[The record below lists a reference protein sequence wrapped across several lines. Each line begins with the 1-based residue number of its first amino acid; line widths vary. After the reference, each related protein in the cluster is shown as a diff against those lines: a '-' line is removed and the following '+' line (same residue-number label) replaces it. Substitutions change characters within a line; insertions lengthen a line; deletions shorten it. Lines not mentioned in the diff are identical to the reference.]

1 MAFFRNAKQPLGIL
15 LYNTRLSTCSRHGY
29 STWATKGTS
38 FAQSTDTK
46 ASKTTYLYWVS
57 RRFNSQAA
65 SSAEQMS
72 LIKQLRER
80 TSAPIKDVKASLVDC
95 NWDIEAAQKELRKRG
110 KVLAMKKSSRTATEG
125 LLALAQNEG
134 KAAVIELNCE
144 TDFVARNEIFEYL
157 ALSLAKKA
165 LFVQNSSQHIPGVF
179 SFGPECLEDLKLNLD
194 HPKVSGETTI
204 QNAVTEV
211 AAMMGEN
218 IKLRRGVVMS
228 TSSHGVVSAYL
239 HRCPQPGLGRIA
251 GILSLEV
258 KNEISQLETLQK
270 VGSELAMHI
279 VAAKPLFLTKELVT
293 SDVLNNEREIL
304 KSQLIATYRYKA
316 LENAKP
322 SWIYLQ
328 NTCQHVISC
337 IIFGS
342 SFILMHHIQCNVTI
356 LVLNF
361 ISMDT
366 DLFLCQA
373 ISTGKSSMAIEKM
386 VDGRL
391 RKYFEEVVFME
402 QKYFLNDSLSIKT
415 ILDNVSKEVGS
426 PVKIGNF
433 FRMEVGEGI
442 QSQEASSSAEPVAQ
456 AV

>member
-29 STWATKGTS
+29 STWATKGTP
-38 FAQSTDTK
+38 FAQYTDTK
-46 ASKTTYLYWVS
+46 ASKTAYLYWVS

-157 ALSLAKKA
+157 ALALAKKA
-165 LFVQNSSQHIPGVF
+165 LFVQNSSQQIPGVF

-194 HPKVSGETTI
+194 HPKISGETTI

-239 HRCPQPGLGRIA
+239 HRCPQPGLGRIV

-258 KNEISQLETLQK
+258 ENEISQLDALQK

-304 KSQLIATYRYKA
+304 KSQ
-316 LENAKP
+316 
-322 SWIYLQ
+322 
-328 NTCQHVISC
+328 
-337 IIFGS
+337 
-342 SFILMHHIQCNVTI
+342 
-356 LVLNF
+356 
-361 ISMDT
+361 
-366 DLFLCQA
+366 A
-373 ISTGKSSMAIEKM
+373 ISTGKSPMAIEKM

-442 QSQEASSSAEPVAQ
+442 QRYSNPYIFIFFSSCGWAALSKIIPFC
-456 AV
+456 